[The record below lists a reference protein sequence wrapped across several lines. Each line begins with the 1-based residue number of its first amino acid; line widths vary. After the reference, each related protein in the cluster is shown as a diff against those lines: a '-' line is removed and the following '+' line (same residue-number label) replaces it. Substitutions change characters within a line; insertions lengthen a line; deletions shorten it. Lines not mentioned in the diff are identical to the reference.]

1 MLYLVSLVQNKGLS
15 KSPSICVDFQLIEK
29 SVRDGC
35 ARAVCGVVST
45 PINTS
50 HQNEKW
56 RNFSSATETKLFFS
70 LGSMLI

>member
-1 MLYLVSLVQNKGLS
+1 MLYLVSLVQNKSLS

-29 SVRDGC
+29 SVRDDS
-35 ARAVCGVVST
+35 AQAIYGVVST

-56 RNFSSATETKLFFS
+56 RNFSSGTETKLFFS